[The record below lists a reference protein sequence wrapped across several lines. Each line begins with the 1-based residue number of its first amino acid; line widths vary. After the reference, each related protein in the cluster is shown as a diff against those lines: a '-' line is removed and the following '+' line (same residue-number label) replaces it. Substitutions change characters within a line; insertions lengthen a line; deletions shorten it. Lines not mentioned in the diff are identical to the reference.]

1 MTWGQVDPTSPIA
14 QMLGVSTANAVEQNE
29 TERGSEPAAASSE
42 KPAEAGNSLIHHAHH
57 DSNHCFAFK
66 ARGPA
71 EGSWTPYHVIINFEV
86 RYALFCGS

>member
-42 KPAEAGNSLIHHAHH
+42 KPAEAGNSLIHHTMTRTIVLLL
-57 DSNHCFAFK
+57 K
-66 ARGPA
+66 LVGPPRGH
-71 EGSWTPYHVIINFEV
+71 GHLTM
-86 RYALFCGS
+86 